1 MRILFDELGGSHND
15 IILKIDTTPN
25 FLQVADTY
33 YLYDFLDVESDEK
46 IDVLIGF
53 INYFKNEILSL
64 NDDTRFIAFDLSDQ
78 YVGGIFVSES
88 KKGLVKVVYGFSEKI
103 AGYGTNKDMIANQV
117 AEHRELFE
125 IENEWEISRDSI
137 IEGLDW
143 SLRRIEKL

>member
-1 MRILFDELGGSHND
+1 
-15 IILKIDTTPN
+15 
-25 FLQVADTY
+25 
-33 YLYDFLDVESDEK
+33 LYDFLDVESDEK

-64 NDDTRFIAFDLSDQ
+64 NDDMRFIAFDLSDQ

-103 AGYGTNKDMIANQV
+103 AGYGTNKDMIANKV
-117 AEHRELFE
+117 AEHRESFE